1 MNIFS
6 NLICQFTKR
15 IPADADPSIES
26 RERDIVMRLSKGNVR
41 LQYGMYATEKDVARK
56 KALVLEHT
64 FAK

>member
-6 NLICQFTKR
+6 NVICQLTKR

-41 LQYGMYATEKDVARK
+41 LQFGMYETEEDVAKK
-56 KALVLEHT
+56 KASVLEHN
-64 FAK
+64 FI